1 MIRMVPVWQKWQRG
15 GITVETYKDLIFE
28 IDGHVAVITLN
39 RPEAYNAIS
48 DLMRDELRD
57 VIDRLRRDDSVR
69 IVIFTGAGNAFCA
82 GGDIKLMKQRI
93 EAGISYRERLDTYRR
108 DVAGMVKE
116 IRSIRQLTIAKI
128 NGAAYGAGCSIAL
141 LCDIR
146 IASAAAKFGM
156 PFGRRGLVPD
166 WGALYFLPRLVGASQ
181 AIALTATGRSFDAQ
195 KALAVGLVNEV
206 APPEELDTFT
216 KAYCDDILQS
226 SPMSVMES
234 KAAIYA
240 ALEAEVDTALE
251 KEGRLQ
257 SACYCSDDHREGVDC
272 FLEKRPPIFTGR

>member
-1 MIRMVPVWQKWQRG
+1 MIEAYR
-15 GITVETYKDLIFE
+15 DLLFE
-28 IDGHVAVITLN
+28 LEGHVATITLN

-48 DLMRDELRD
+48 DRMREELRD
-57 VIDRLRRDDSVR
+57 VIDCLRESEDIR
-69 IVIFTGAGNAFCA
+69 IVIFTGAGKAFCA

-93 EAGISYRERLDTYRR
+93 EEEIPYRERLDTYRR

-116 IRSIRQLTIAKI
+116 IKSIRQLTIAKL
-128 NGAAYGAGCSIAL
+128 NGATYGAGCSIAM

-156 PFGRRGLVPD
+156 PFGRRGLIPD
-166 WGALYFLPRLVGASQ
+166 WGSLYFLPRLVGTSQ

-195 KALAVGLVNEV
+195 KALEIGLVNEI
-206 APPEELDTFT
+206 AAPEELDAFV
-216 KAYCDDILQS
+216 KNYCDDILQS
-226 SPMSVMES
+226 SPMSLLEG

-240 ALEAEVDTALE
+240 AMESELDTALE
-251 KEGRLQ
+251 REAHLQ

-272 FLEKRPPIFTGR
+272 FLEKRPPVFTGK